1 MDVSWPKA
9 AMNFGGEVRMRKRE
23 LQILGGAILGFGVI
37 LGVTFASPATEVSEL
52 KVTIREWDVP
62 TKGAHPH
69 DPAVGPDGALWF
81 TEQMTNKLG
90 RLDPRTGSFKE
101 FPLKLEDSGPHGLV
115 ADRDGNIWFTGN
127 FKGYIGKLDP
137 RTGAITEFK
146 IPDPKGEDPHTA
158 VFDSHG
164 ILWFTL
170 QVANMVGRLDP
181 GTGKVDLKH
190 APTVDSHPYGI
201 AINSKGIPVFCEF
214 ATNKM
219 AKIDPG
225 TMEITEYALPDGARP
240 RRMAID
246 ANDRVY
252 FTDFSEGRLGRL
264 ELGSGAVK
272 MWASPGGAKSA
283 PYGIAITPDGM
294 VWYSESGVKPNTII
308 QFDPKTEQFA
318 RANIPSGGGT
328 VRNMAA
334 TLDGRVYIACSG
346 VNKVGVVERAR

>member
-1 MDVSWPKA
+1 
-9 AMNFGGEVRMRKRE
+9 MRRKE
-23 LQILGGAILGFGVI
+23 QKILGAAVLGLGLA
-37 LGVTFASPATEVSEL
+37 LGVAFASRGASPATEVSEL

-81 TEQMTNKLG
+81 TEQMSNKLG
-90 RLDPRTGSFKE
+90 RLDPLTGSFKE
-101 FPLKLEDSGPHGLV
+101 FPLQLEDSGPHGLV

-146 IPDPKGEDPHTA
+146 IPDSKGEDPHTP

-164 ILWFTL
+164 TLWFTF

-181 GTGKVDLKH
+181 RTGKVDLKH
-190 APTVDSHPYGI
+190 VPTTDSHPYGI
-201 AINSKGIPVFCEF
+201 AINSKGIPIFCEF

-219 AKIDPG
+219 AKIDPE
-225 TMEITEYALPDGARP
+225 TMEITEFALPEGARP

-252 FTDFSEGRLGRL
+252 FTDFSEGHLGRL
-264 ELGSGAVK
+264 DLGTGAVK
-272 MWASPGGAKSA
+272 MWTSPGGAKSA
-283 PYGIAITPDGM
+283 PYGIAITPDGL

-334 TLDGRVYIACSG
+334 TSDGRVYIACSG
-346 VNKVGVVERAR
+346 VNKVGVVERAH

>member
-1 MDVSWPKA
+1 
-9 AMNFGGEVRMRKRE
+9 MRKKN
-23 LQILGGAILGFGVI
+23 QIILGGAILALGPA
-37 LGVTFASPATEVSEL
+37 LGVVLASRGAAPATEVSEL
-52 KVTIREWDVP
+52 KVTIREWAVP

-69 DPAVGPDGALWF
+69 DPAVGTDGALWF
-81 TEQMTNKLG
+81 TEQMANKLG
-90 RLDPRTGSFKE
+90 RLDPATGAFKE

-115 ADRDGNIWFTGN
+115 PDRDGNIWFTGN

-137 RTGAITEFK
+137 RNGAITEFK

-158 VFDSHG
+158 VFDGHG
-164 ILWFTL
+164 ILWFTF

-181 GTGKVDLKH
+181 GTGKIDLKH
-190 APTVDSHPYGI
+190 VATPDSHPYGI
-201 AINSKGIPVFCEF
+201 AINSKGIPIFCEF

-225 TMEITEYALPDGARP
+225 TMEITEYALPEGVRP

-252 FTDFSEGRLGRL
+252 FTDFSEGHLGRL
-264 ELGSGAVK
+264 DMATGAVK

-283 PYGIAITPDGM
+283 PYGIAITPDGL

-334 TLDGRVYIACSG
+334 TSDGRVYIACSG

>member
-1 MDVSWPKA
+1 
-9 AMNFGGEVRMRKRE
+9 MRIRN
-23 LQILGGAILGFGVI
+23 QIILGGAILALGPA
-37 LGVTFASPATEVSEL
+37 LGVVLASRGAGPESEVSEL
-52 KVTIREWDVP
+52 KVTIREWAVP

-69 DPAVGPDGALWF
+69 DPAVGADGALWF
-81 TEQMTNKLG
+81 TEQMANKLG
-90 RLDPRTGSFKE
+90 RLDPTTGAFKE

-115 ADRDGNIWFTGN
+115 ADREGNIWFTGN

-137 RTGAITEFK
+137 KTGAVTEFK

-158 VFDSHG
+158 VFDSRG
-164 ILWFTL
+164 VLWFTL
-170 QVANMVGRLDP
+170 QVANMVGRLNP
-181 GTGKVDLKH
+181 ETGKIDLKH
-190 APTVDSHPYGI
+190 VPTADSHPYGM
-201 AINSKGIPVFCEF
+201 AINSKGIPIFCEF

-219 AKIDPG
+219 AKIDPE
-225 TMEITEYALPDGARP
+225 TMEITEYVLPEGARP

-264 ELGSGAVK
+264 DMTSGAVK

-283 PYGIAITPDGM
+283 PYGIAITPDGT

-318 RANIPSGGGT
+318 RASIPSGGGT

-334 TLDGRVYIACSG
+334 TSDGRVYIACSG